1 MSLTDPADSPT
12 HHGLA
17 CFSMILLACGDRY
30 LLLKR
35 SASKRFAPGKWTGL
49 GGRVESD
56 ELDDVH
62 ASALREFHEETGLNA
77 DQITD
82 LSLRRVLLHN
92 RPGAPLTLLLYFT
105 GALSEPLVLNSDEGT
120 LRWLSED
127 EIAQLDVIENTAEVL
142 PLLIDDLTAEPNG
155 AARPLVGA
163 AHYRDDGVLERIVW
177 A

>member
-1 MSLTDPADSPT
+1 MESLNVPRANG
-12 HHGLA
+12 GLA
-17 CFSMILLACGDRY
+17 CFSMILLACDERY

-49 GGRVESD
+49 GGRIEPH

-62 ASALREFHEETGLNA
+62 AAALRELNEETRLTAGQIA
-77 DQITD
+77 DF
-82 LSLRRVLLHN
+82 SLRRVLLHN

-105 GALSEPLVLNSDEGT
+105 GTLPEPVVPECDEGT

-142 PLLIDDLTAEPNG
+142 PLLIDDLTARPNG
-155 AARPLVGA
+155 ATRPIVGA
-163 AHYRDDGVLERIVW
+163 AHYRDDGALERIVW